1 MNVIKDRFNIISMS
15 VAKSLYKSML
25 KTTGIKNVRGIKN
38 INNSEVYYHHY
49 VYENEIHKVIGPYE
63 DRVKNLMYY
72 VKFRINYGRPEDIDD
87 LFKIHK
93 LMQDFINMSENENL
107 GEYEYETEIEILD
120 NY

>member
-1 MNVIKDRFNIISMS
+1 MS
-15 VAKSLYKSML
+15 VARSLYKSML
-25 KTTGIKNVRGIKN
+25 KTTGIRNVRGIKK
-38 INNSEVYYHHY
+38 INSDEIYYHHY

-72 VKFRINYGRPEDIDD
+72 VKFRIKYGNNIDD

-93 LMQDFINMSENENL
+93 LIPDFINMSENEKL
-107 GEYEYETEIEILD
+107 GEYEHETDIEILD